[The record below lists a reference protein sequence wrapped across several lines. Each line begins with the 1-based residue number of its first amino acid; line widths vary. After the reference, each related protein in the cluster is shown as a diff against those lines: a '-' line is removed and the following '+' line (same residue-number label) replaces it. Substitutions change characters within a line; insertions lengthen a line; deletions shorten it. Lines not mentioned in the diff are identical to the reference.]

1 VDKSNKFILLFFF
14 FNLILIKDIHISYL
28 INTFKTRL
36 SINYNIKKLF
46 LLKIFFVL
54 NFKFI

>member
-1 VDKSNKFILLFFF
+1 MYFVIFF
-14 FNLILIKDIHISYL
+14 FNLILIKDFHISYL

-46 LLKIFFVL
+46 LLKKFFG
-54 NFKFI
+54 FKI